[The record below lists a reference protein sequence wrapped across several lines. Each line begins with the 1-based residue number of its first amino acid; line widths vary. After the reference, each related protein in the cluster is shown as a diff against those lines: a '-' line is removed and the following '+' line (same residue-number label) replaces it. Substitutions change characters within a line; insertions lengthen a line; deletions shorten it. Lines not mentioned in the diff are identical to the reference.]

1 MIKRIIKKLKKKLLP
16 DNREQLAAFLL
27 HDLFHGRPFFP
38 FTISS
43 LSLHTLHSV
52 VSDIV
57 INNRKQILEFGA
69 GISTVVIAR
78 ALKDQNIQGTLV
90 SVEENEGWLQ
100 AVKKS
105 IDQEGLS
112 AYVKFVHAPLK
123 KYSGIDN
130 CMFYDE
136 AVVHSAL
143 GSVKFDSVLVDGP
156 SAWNQETVNSR
167 MPALNVIDGK
177 LAAAFSLFIDN
188 ANRPGETQLVIN
200 SMTKLKPVKIQLN
213 ETSVALLKGP
223 YFNFYI

>member
-1 MIKRIIKKLKKKLLP
+1 MIERIIKKLRKKLLP
-16 DNREQLAAFLL
+16 DNREQLSAFLL

-43 LSLHTLHSV
+43 LSFHTLHSV

-78 ALKDQNIQGTLV
+78 TLKDHNVQGMLV
-90 SVEENEGWLQ
+90 SVEENEGWLE
-100 AVKKS
+100 AVKRS
-105 IDQEGLS
+105 IDKEGLS

-123 KYSGIDN
+123 KYSGIEN

-136 AVVHSAL
+136 AVLNAAL
-143 GSVKFDSVLVDGP
+143 GVIKFDSVLVDGP

-167 MPALNVIDGK
+167 MPALNVVDGR
-177 LAAAFSLFIDN
+177 LASAFSFFVDN
-188 ANRPGETQLVIN
+188 SNRPGETKLVSN
-200 SMTKLKPVKIQLN
+200 GVEKLKTVKIQLN